1 MGAST
6 LTEQTLNNLGPPTR
20 LIPGDVVAAI
30 AGPLLL
36 AVTNAL
42 VALTPGWGEAE
53 STADVIDIVGSHPTR
68 TNVMNLVALAAAA
81 LLVPGIWAVSARLRP
96 RTPVLAAVG
105 GWLMATGYIMFVV
118 LSSDSMTA
126 LAMAQSGGDTSAY
139 VDAIDAHAPISLV
152 VMYGVFGIGA
162 LLGGLILGVA
172 MLRQRDVVPAWAGW
186 GLVASEPVRV
196 AGLMLGLG
204 FGPPLASLLIL
215 VAFAGVMLR
224 RFSH

>member
-1 MGAST
+1 MPVPSPNRPST
-6 LTEQTLNNLGPPTR
+6 ILALPR

-105 GWLMATGYIMFVV
+105 G
-118 LSSDSMTA
+118 
-126 LAMAQSGGDTSAY
+126 
-139 VDAIDAHAPISLV
+139 
-152 VMYGVFGIGA
+152 
-162 LLGGLILGVA
+162 
-172 MLRQRDVVPAWAGW
+172 
-186 GLVASEPVRV
+186 
-196 AGLMLGLG
+196 
-204 FGPPLASLLIL
+204 
-215 VAFAGVMLR
+215 
-224 RFSH
+224 